1 MPATKLNRVV
11 CHKDW
16 TGSPSHA
23 GLQTFRGTSI
33 SSTASHSVVLRSA
46 GGEESQ
52 RPSVPLVAVGH
63 ISEKKNITG
72 VDGLKIKYLQCI
84 PVTKLTRTPTAPP
97 FLASTSFVVRATFGI
112 ATDQD
117 PPFLTSE
124 GVCPTGWKLIARR
137 ELVVSTIGCSS

>member
-84 PVTKLTRTPTAPP
+84 PHQIDPDTHCSPISRFY
-97 FLASTSFVVRATFGI
+97 FLCSTCDIRDRNGSRSPLLDFRRGLPYGLEAH
-112 ATDQD
+112 
-117 PPFLTSE
+117 
-124 GVCPTGWKLIARR
+124 CPA
-137 ELVVSTIGCSS
+137 